1 MMTQLSWRKAPTPR
15 PVAAVHALSHAHPM
29 LQVQTFALFGYL
41 LRFELFDG
49 YADVGVF
56 GDDHIIPSDK
66 ERRAHGNRIEG
77 EFRLIG
83 YT

>member
-1 MMTQLSWRKAPTPR
+1 MITKLSRRKAPTSL
-15 PVAAVHALSHAHPM
+15 PVAAVHTLSRAHPV
-29 LQVQTFALFGYL
+29 LQIKTFTFFDDL
-41 LRFELFDG
+41 LRFELIYW